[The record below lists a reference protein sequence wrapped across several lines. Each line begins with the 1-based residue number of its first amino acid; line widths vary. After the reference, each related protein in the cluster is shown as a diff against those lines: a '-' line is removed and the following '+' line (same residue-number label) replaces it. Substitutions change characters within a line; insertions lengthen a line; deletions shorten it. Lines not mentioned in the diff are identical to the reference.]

1 MKGDFHVRF
10 RENLRV
16 KLPWV
21 TRLAAISV
29 TLFNFLIFNCMKH
42 LFFATEVLA
51 FLLLPVTVVHSQ
63 SSTNNAEVEIRRL
76 EAEQVEY
83 LMNGKVAEMKKNWA
97 ADFTVNNP
105 FNVVQDA
112 ATGPIQSGVLT
123 YSKFERNIEKVLLH
137 DSVIIVMGN
146 ELVVPKAAPK
156 GSSHDTNQPIK
167 RRFTNVW
174 MRKDGKWL
182 MIARHASNICSN

>member
-1 MKGDFHVRF
+1 
-10 RENLRV
+10 
-16 KLPWV
+16 
-21 TRLAAISV
+21 
-29 TLFNFLIFNCMKH
+29 MKH
-42 LFFATEVLA
+42 IILSIKILA
-51 FLLLPVTVVHSQ
+51 ILLLQATVVHSQ
-63 SSTNNAEVEIRRL
+63 SSPNNDEIEIRRL

-83 LMNGKVAEMKKNWA
+83 LMNGKVDEMKKNWA
-97 ADFTVNNP
+97 ADYTVNNP

-146 ELVVPKAAPK
+146 ELVIPKTAPK
-156 GSSHDTNQPIK
+156 GSSHDTIQPIK
-167 RRFTNVW
+167 RRFTNMW